1 MPLPVRPGLVYR
13 LLYKPIG
20 VVSTVT
26 DPHGRPVV
34 VDLVPTEPTVHP
46 VGRLD
51 ADSEGLLLL
60 TNDGDLTH
68 RLTHPSF
75 GVEKTYQV
83 IVEGAVTNARAARLV
98 REGVVLEDG
107 PAKPVRAVVKGTQG
121 TTSIVE
127 IVLAEGRNREVRR
140 IFEALGNPVSR
151 LVRTAIGP
159 LKDSSLKPGTYRE
172 LTSDE
177 VRSLYTVS
185 SQRARMQQ

>member
-1 MPLPVRPGLVYR
+1 VRPGLVYR

-20 VVSTVT
+20 VVSTVS

-34 VDLVPTEPTVHP
+34 VDLVPAEPTVHP

-159 LKDSSLKPGTYRE
+159 LKDSSLKPGTHRE